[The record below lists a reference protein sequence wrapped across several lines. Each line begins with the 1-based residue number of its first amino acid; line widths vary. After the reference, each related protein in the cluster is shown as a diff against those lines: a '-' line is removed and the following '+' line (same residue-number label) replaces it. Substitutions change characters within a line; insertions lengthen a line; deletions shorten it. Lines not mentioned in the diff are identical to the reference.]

1 MDDLCGYQQWQAGA
15 LRGMSRLIQRS
26 AWKGY
31 SANFALTEE
40 ILKPDEVCSVE
51 TVFLPHVDSLKPSV
65 LGCFRSSLKYS
76 LSKRSSGSNR
86 SLKRSK
92 GLRRSPK
99 AFSTCHL
106 LRRLLWLNN
115 GVPPWRLQKS
125 LYATRNCS
133 QPASPVETGSNVMTV
148 PPNE

>member
-1 MDDLCGYQQWQAGA
+1 MLKGKH
-15 LRGMSRLIQRS
+15 LRGGSTSLTT
-26 AWKGY
+26 AKG
-31 SANFALTEE
+31 AH
-40 ILKPDEVCSVE
+40 
-51 TVFLPHVDSLKPSV
+51 PHVDSLKPSV
-65 LGCFRSSLKYS
+65 LGCFRSCLKYA

-92 GLRRSPK
+92 VLRRSPK